1 MVNSDI
7 KKGMTFICNETLGE
21 WYTEGNVY
29 VSMADG
35 TIRDNLG
42 YDYDVLLVDRYFRKI
57 KDENIMIA

>member
-1 MVNSDI
+1 
-7 KKGMTFICNETLGE
+7 MTFICNETLGE
-21 WYTEGNVY
+21 WYTEGDVY

-57 KDENIMIA
+57 KDGSIMIV